1 MPESAD
7 SGAPVAGARIAPEVV
22 IAVDFGLRRI
32 GLALGDTLTA
42 RARPLATLSVPRGR
56 APGDAEVER
65 IVAAGRAAGATRIVV
80 GCPYNE
86 QGGPHPLA
94 EPATRFA
101 AALGRVSGCP
111 VHLVDE
117 RHSSLEAA
125 EALRERRA
133 SGTRRGRVT
142 KPDVDGAAAAVIL
155 ERWMAG
161 EGDR

>member
-1 MPESAD
+1 MPETPGRGS
-7 SGAPVAGARIAPEVV
+7 PEVV

-32 GLALGDTLTA
+32 GLAIGDTLTG
-42 RARPLATLSVPRGR
+42 RARPLRTVAVPRDR
-56 APGDAEVER
+56 APGAPEVQRIAAE
-65 IVAAGRAAGATRIVV
+65 ARAAGAARIVA
-80 GCPYNE
+80 GCPYNADGSE
-86 QGGPHPLA
+86 HALA
-94 EPATRFA
+94 APARALARA
-101 AALGRVSGCP
+101 AGEAAGLP

-125 EALRERRA
+125 SALRERRVA
-133 SGTRRGRVT
+133 GTRRGRVT